1 MGSKLTEI
9 AADRGHDVISGY
21 VKNRPVLG
29 ERLRLELQDPD
40 EVKRKVLDLR
50 PEVIFHAAAMTDV
63 DQCEVERDRA
73 FNINVLGTEAI
84 KEAARGSGAFL
95 VYVSTDYVFNGE
107 LGRYREDDPTDPL
120 NYYGYTKLMGERGCD
135 CVARAGVIYGSA
147 PARGNVNFALWLIEK
162 LGSGEEVSIVID
174 QYTTPVLNTNLAEMI
189 LEAGEKRLSGVY
201 HMAGATRISRY
212 DFACEIAREFGL
224 NPGLILKSKMR
235 EMTWKARRPAD
246 SSLDT
251 SKVRRFLEE
260 RPRSIEESLKILRSE
275 MG

>member
-29 ERLRLELQDPD
+29 ERLRMELQDPD

-147 PARGNVNFALWLIEK
+147 PARGKVNFALWLIEK

-224 NPGLILKSKMR
+224 NPGLILKSKMS

-260 RPRSIEESLKILRSE
+260 RPRSTEESLKILRSE